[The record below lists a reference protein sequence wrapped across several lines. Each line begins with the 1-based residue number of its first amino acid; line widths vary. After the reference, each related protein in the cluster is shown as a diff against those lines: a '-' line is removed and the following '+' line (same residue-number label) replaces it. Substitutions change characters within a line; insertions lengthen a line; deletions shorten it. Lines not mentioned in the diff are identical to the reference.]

1 MMCHHLPHTRK
12 ELEKVFG
19 VFESTNHRGWK
30 ADEIEDLISLLW
42 HTDDLILLDN
52 WIVWSSVARQNF
64 ICLYQLLLQL
74 DSALSCRYTW
84 QITTKQDFYEVRLH
98 RPIMFRTHRWCVCT
112 VGEIGELSILNKKLK
127 GTFTCQAGGK
137 WISGPMFIPTFG
149 ILNIWQSLFEI
160 LWFNSEVFYLF
171 KFKLTMRSVLL
182 IFYGEIHLK

>member
-1 MMCHHLPHTRK
+1 MEVVGTRRRRRQPKPPQNVEKYKWTDVPYRETDLICDWIWVETESSRQVMMSHHLPHTRK

-30 ADEIEDLISLLW
+30 VDEIEDLISLLW

-98 RPIMFRTHRWCVCT
+98 RPIMFRTH
-112 VGEIGELSILNKKLK
+112 
-127 GTFTCQAGGK
+127 
-137 WISGPMFIPTFG
+137 
-149 ILNIWQSLFEI
+149 
-160 LWFNSEVFYLF
+160 
-171 KFKLTMRSVLL
+171 
-182 IFYGEIHLK
+182 